1 MEQDIQK
8 NLPPV
13 LPPEEPAE
21 PEVPAESSGFFG
33 VRVKIEKGDTPKRD
47 SGDKGYV
54 KQNEEQE
61 KETKDHD
68 QSEKDEEKIGKEK
81 KNGKDK
87 KDKKEKKEKHA
98 EKEKKEKKEKHA
110 EKEKKEKKEKHAEK
124 EKKEKGEKHV
134 EKEKKEKGEKHV
146 EKEKNE
152 KVLQEQKKPKTAAV
166 SAVVSAA
173 SSSAGGGE
181 IVPASGVGSG
191 GQKKE
196 KKKAATDD
204 DELDIAHLFLLDEST
219 KPVDEASTKDKFLAA
234 EIVVPGVVMK
244 KFKMAL
250 DSAGASAEIHFA
262 MLGSKVITKYKAA
275 RTVLEGMV
283 LADLS
288 KMTEEKWVQTA
299 AHLESRGLT
308 AILTSE
314 GSAVCPTDV
323 S

>member
-33 VRVKIEKGDTPKRD
+33 VRVKIEKGDTPKKD
-47 SGDKGYV
+47 SGDKVYV

-124 EKKEKGEKHV
+124 EKKEKKEKHA
-134 EKEKKEKGEKHV
+134 EKEQKEKGEKHV
-146 EKEKNE
+146 EKEKNT
-152 KVLQEQKKPKTAAV
+152 KKAAV